1 MKKVIL
7 LFMSILFLSC
17 EEIDND
23 TNIVCTENCTH
34 IEGQILTKDQ
44 LPVKNVELI
53 VSFQKSTGTNS
64 IYTRKIAKSKTD
76 VNGHYSMD
84 FYLKDEELGESFGSL
99 EIYMKQNTIASKY
112 FYPNRFNLFE
122 GLNINYRNISLTK
135 NIYLPTK
142 KDIKVKLQNFTP
154 IQNGDYFELQL
165 YVPCGFENSEISSIT
180 GNYHKYVTKGINFY
194 RLNSPS
200 QIFTIDAAL
209 DEINYVVLVR
219 MKNGVY
225 TEETITVS
233 VDENSNTVLTY
244 DY

>member
-53 VSFQKSTGTNS
+53 FCFQKSTGTYS
-64 IYTRKIAKSKTD
+64 IYTRKIAKAKTD

-84 FYLKDEELGESFGSL
+84 FYLKDEELGESFGGL

-122 GLNINYRNISLTK
+122 GLNINDRNISLTK

-154 IQNGDYFELQL
+154 IQNGDYFEVQL
-165 YVPCGFENSEISSIT
+165 YVPCGFDNSEISSIT

-209 DEINYVVLVR
+209 DIINYVVLVR

-225 TEETITVS
+225 TEETIPVS

>member
-1 MKKVIL
+1 
-7 LFMSILFLSC
+7 
-17 EEIDND
+17 
-23 TNIVCTENCTH
+23 
-34 IEGQILTKDQ
+34 
-44 LPVKNVELI
+44 
-53 VSFQKSTGTNS
+53 
-64 IYTRKIAKSKTD
+64 
-76 VNGHYSMD
+76 MD
-84 FYLKDEELGESFGSL
+84 FYLKDEELGESFGGL

-122 GLNINYRNISLTK
+122 GLNINERNISLTK

-154 IQNGDYFELQL
+154 IQNGDYFEVQL

-180 GNYHKYVTKGINFY
+180 GNYHKYATKGINFY

-225 TEETITVS
+225 TEETIPVS

>member
-7 LFMSILFLSC
+7 LFMSILFFSC
-17 EEIDND
+17 EEINDD

-53 VSFQKSTGTNS
+53 VSFQKSTGTYSNY
-64 IYTRKIAKSKTD
+64 IRKIAKAKTD
-76 VNGHYSMD
+76 VNGYYNMD
-84 FYLKDEELGESFGSL
+84 FYLKDEELGESFGGL

-122 GLNINYRNISLTK
+122 GLNINDRNISLTK

-154 IQNGDYFELQL
+154 IQNGDYFEVQL

-209 DEINYVVLVR
+209 DEINYLVLVR

-225 TEETITVS
+225 TEETIPVS

>member
-7 LFMSILFLSC
+7 LFMSILFFSC
-17 EEIDND
+17 EEINDD

-53 VSFQKSTGTNS
+53 VSFQKSTGTYSNY
-64 IYTRKIAKSKTD
+64 IRKIAKAKTD
-76 VNGHYSMD
+76 VNGYYNMD
-84 FYLKDEELGESFGSL
+84 FYLKDEELGESFGGL

-122 GLNINYRNISLTK
+122 VLNINDRNISLTK

-142 KDIKVKLQNFTP
+142 KDIKVKLQNFIP
-154 IQNGDYFELQL
+154 NQNGDYFEVQL

-209 DEINYVVLVR
+209 DEINYLVLVR

-225 TEETITVS
+225 TEETIPVS